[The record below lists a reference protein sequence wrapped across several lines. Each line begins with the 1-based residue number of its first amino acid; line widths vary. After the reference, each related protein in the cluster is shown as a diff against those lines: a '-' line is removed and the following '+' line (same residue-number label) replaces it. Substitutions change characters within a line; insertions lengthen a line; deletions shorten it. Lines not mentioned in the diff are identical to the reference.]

1 MNTIKKLSAMPQAQ
15 AHIEIESDGTI
26 HLFSYVT
33 RVAMIDADGWLTIF
47 GLHSQTTKRH
57 IGCFMAEYVGLDFQA
72 AKMMYTNGYKY
83 SLHTGELVEIDENN
97 A

>member
-1 MNTIKKLSAMPQAQ
+1 MNTIKKLSAMPYAQ

-47 GLHSQTTKRH
+47 GLYSQTTKRH
-57 IGCFMAEYVGLDFQA
+57 IGCFVAEYAGLDFQM
-72 AKMMYTNGYKY
+72 AKMIYTDGYKY
-83 SLHTGELVEIDENN
+83 NLHTGELVEVDE
-97 A
+97 

>member
-1 MNTIKKLSAMPQAQ
+1 MNTIKKLSAMPYAQ

-47 GLHSQTTKRH
+47 GLYSQTTKRH
-57 IGCFMAEYVGLDFQA
+57 IGCFMAEYVNGSYHL
-72 AKMMYTNGYKY
+72 AKALYLENLQYNI
-83 SLHTGELVEIDENN
+83 HTGEVVNI

>member
-1 MNTIKKLSAMPQAQ
+1 MNTIKKLSAMPYAQ

-33 RVAMIDADGWLTIF
+33 RVAMIDADGWLIIF
-47 GLHSQTTKRH
+47 GLYSQTTKRH
-57 IGCFMAEYVGLDFQA
+57 IAAFVAEYAGLNFQNV
-72 AKMMYTNGYKY
+72 KMLYTNNYKFNIR
-83 SLHTGELVEIDENN
+83 TGEIVDIYENN

>member
-1 MNTIKKLSAMPQAQ
+1 MNTIKKLSAMPYAQ
-15 AHIEIESDGTI
+15 AHIEIEHDGTI

-47 GLHSQTTKRH
+47 GLYSQTTKRH

-83 SLHTGELVEIDENN
+83 NLHTGELVEVDE
-97 A
+97 

>member
-1 MNTIKKLSAMPQAQ
+1 MNTIKKLSAMPYAQ

-33 RVAMIDADGWLTIF
+33 RVASIDSDGWLTIY
-47 GLHSQTTKRH
+47 GLYSQSTKRH
-57 IGCFMAEYVGLDFQA
+57 IAHFMAEYA
-72 AKMMYTNGYKY
+72 NNGYHLAKTLY
-83 SLHTGELVEIDENN
+83 LENLQYNIHTGEIVNI

>member
-1 MNTIKKLSAMPQAQ
+1 MPYAQ
-15 AHIEIESDGTI
+15 AHIEIEHDGTI

-47 GLHSQTTKRH
+47 GLYSQTTKRH
-57 IGCFMAEYVGLDFQA
+57 IGCFMVEYANSTYYL
-72 AKMMYTNGYKY
+72 AKTLY
-83 SLHTGELVEIDENN
+83 SEKLQYNIHTGEVVEI